1 MQSRAIRKAGPITL
15 ADVTVAYDRHPA
27 VHHVSGRFAPGSLT
41 AIVGP
46 NGGGKTT
53 LLRAIT
59 GAARLDSGRIDRGG
73 LATDEIAYLPQQ
85 AALDRGFPIACRDV
99 VLMGHW
105 RRAGLFR
112 RLGSGERA
120 EAEAALAAVGLG
132 GFGDRQ
138 IASLSAGQFQRLL
151 FARILLEDCPVVVL
165 DEPFTAIDPRTTAD
179 LLGVVARWHGE
190 GRTVIAV
197 LHDQDLVRAHFPET
211 LLLAREKIAWGP
223 TAEVL
228 TPANALKAR
237 MMAEAWPELAEA
249 CARAA

>member
-1 MQSRAIRKAGPITL
+1 
-15 ADVTVAYDRHPA
+15 
-27 VHHVSGRFAPGSLT
+27 
-41 AIVGP
+41 
-46 NGGGKTT
+46 
-53 LLRAIT
+53 
-59 GAARLDSGRIDRGG
+59 
-73 LATDEIAYLPQQ
+73 
-85 AALDRGFPIACRDV
+85 

-112 RLGSGERA
+112 RLGSVERA

-165 DEPFTAIDPRTTAD
+165 DEPFTAIDARTTAD

-211 LLLAREKIAWGP
+211 LLLAREKVAWGA

-237 MMAEAWPELAEA
+237 MMAEAWPERAEA